1 MSKENK
7 LTNWFQALKNRA
19 GEAGTGT
26 DMSFFDHLE
35 ALRWH
40 LIRSAIAI
48 LILTILSFNY
58 FDFVFDRIIMG
69 PKRPDFW
76 TYRMMCL
83 AGKYFHL
90 GPGYC
95 MQEIKFNIINTELS
109 GQFTL
114 QINSSLILGIVLGFP
129 YLLFELWQFIK
140 PALSTIEKKAANG
153 IVFYASLL
161 FGLGVLFGYYIIAPY
176 SIRFLAGFQVSEM
189 ISNQITIDSYL
200 SSVVTLT
207 LCTGIV
213 FELPMLALILSKL
226 GLLTPQ
232 LMRSSR
238 RYAIIIMLVIAAIVT
253 PTPDVQT
260 MLIVTFPL
268 LLLYEISIVVSSRV
282 EKRRR
287 FSV

>member
-1 MSKENK
+1 MSKDNK
-7 LTNWFQALKNRA
+7 LTDWFKTLKNRA
-19 GEAGTGT
+19 ETGTGT

-35 ALRWH
+35 TLRWH

-48 LILTILSFNY
+48 LIFTILSFNY
-58 FDFVFDRIIMG
+58 FDYVFDRIIMG
-69 PKRPDFW
+69 PKRTDFW
-76 TYRMMCL
+76 TYRMMCH
-83 AGKYFHL
+83 AGQYFHL
-90 GPGYC
+90 GQGYC

-140 PALSTIEKKAANG
+140 PALSLTERKAANG
-153 IVFYASLL
+153 FVFYASLL
-161 FGLGVLFGYYIIAPY
+161 FAIGVLFGYYIIAPY
-176 SIRFLAGFQVSEM
+176 SIRFLAGFQVSNM

-226 GLLTPQ
+226 GLLSPQ
-232 LMRSSR
+232 FMRSSR
-238 RYAIIIMLVIAAIVT
+238 RYAIVVMLIIAAVVT
-253 PTPDVQT
+253 PTPDIQT

-268 LLLYEISIVVSSRV
+268 LLLYEISILVSGRV
-282 EKRRR
+282 EKRKNT
-287 FSV
+287 

>member
-1 MSKENK
+1 MSKGNK
-7 LTNWFQALKNRA
+7 LTNWFKAVKNRA
-19 GEAGTGT
+19 ETGTGT

-48 LILTILSFNY
+48 LVFTILSFNY

-83 AGKYFHL
+83 AGQYFHL
-90 GPGYC
+90 GRGYC

-140 PALSTIEKKAANG
+140 PALSSAERKAANG
-153 IVFYASLL
+153 VVFYASLL

-176 SIRFLAGFQVSEM
+176 SIRFLAGFQVSDV

-226 GLLTPQ
+226 GLLSPQ
-232 LMRSSR
+232 FMRSSR
-238 RYAIIIMLVIAAIVT
+238 RYAIIVMLIIAAIVT
-253 PTPDVQT
+253 PTPDMQT

-282 EKRRR
+282 EKRKALQ
-287 FSV
+287 

>member
-19 GEAGTGT
+19 GASTGTG
-26 DMSFFDHLE
+26 MSFFDHLE

-58 FDFVFDRIIMG
+58 FDFVFDQIIMG

-90 GPGYC
+90 VPGYC

-140 PALSTIEKKAANG
+140 PALSTIERKAANG
-153 IVFYASLL
+153 VVFYASLL
-161 FGLGVLFGYYIIAPY
+161 FGLGILFGYYIIAPY
-176 SIRFLAGFQVSEM
+176 SIRFLAGFQVSDM

-226 GLLTPQ
+226 ALLTPQ

-238 RYAIIIMLVIAAIVT
+238 RYAIVIMLVIAAIVT
-253 PTPDVQT
+253 PTPDAQT

-287 FSV
+287 LSV